1 MKKAV
6 TSEISFGNVSI
17 HMCVYMGI
25 SLFEGSLTDRLLR
38 AVMYILRTKT
48 YSSKYSKLMLI
59 EIFIHECIQLE
70 FNGEFANLKYCC
82 KEMNKIHFTH
92 GPRFRLFSVH

>member
-17 HMCVYMGI
+17 HLCVYMGI

-70 FNGEFANLKYCC
+70 FNGEIANLKYCC